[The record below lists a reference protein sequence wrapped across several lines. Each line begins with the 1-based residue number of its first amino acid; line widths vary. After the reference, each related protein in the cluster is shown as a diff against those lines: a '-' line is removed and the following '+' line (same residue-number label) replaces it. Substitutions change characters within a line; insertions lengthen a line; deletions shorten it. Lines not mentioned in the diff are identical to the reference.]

1 MIPVVP
7 VPVVMDTDPGQ
18 DDALAILLALA
29 SPGELEVLALHAVC
43 GNVPVAQAAVNIGR
57 ICRLAGR
64 ADAPVRAGAAAPLV
78 YPLETAEFICGPN
91 GLAGHD
97 LPLPAAPLAEG
108 HAAPALSALLRAARA
123 PVTLLMLGPLT
134 NLALALRLDPG
145 IVPQVARV
153 VVMGG
158 SRDLGNMT
166 PAAEFNAYI
175 DPHAA
180 AVVLG
185 AGWPVTLVGLH
196 VTQTAVASAE
206 DVAAF
211 ATLGT
216 ATGRA
221 VHGWLT
227 RPRPGGLGGHG
238 GHPMHDLLVV
248 AWVLWPDLFMGR
260 DCWVA
265 VECGPGTLR
274 GRTTIDWRGR
284 TGQPPNAHVLGTVDA
299 PALFARVVERLRG
312 LP

>member
-1 MIPVVP
+1 MTPVII
-7 VPVVMDTDPGQ
+7 DTDPGQ

-29 SPGELEVLALHAVC
+29 SPELDVLALHAVA
-43 GNVPVAQAAVNIGR
+43 GNVEVAQAAVNAGR
-57 ICRLAGR
+57 VCRLAGR
-64 ADAPVRAGAAAPLV
+64 KVPVRAGASGPLV
-78 YPLETAEFICGPN
+78 YPLETAEFVCGPD

-97 LPLPAAPLAEG
+97 LPQPTAPLAGG
-108 HAAPALSALLRAARA
+108 HAAVALAAMLRAAPE

-145 IVPQVARV
+145 IVAQVAGV

-166 PAAEFNAYI
+166 PAAEFNAYV

-180 AVVLG
+180 AIVLN
-185 AGWPVTLVGLH
+185 AGWPVTLIGLH
-196 VTQTAVASAE
+196 VTQTATASE
-206 DVAAF
+206 GDLAA
-211 ATLGT
+211 LGVMDT

-227 RPRPGGLGGHG
+227 RPRPGGLGASG
-238 GHPMHDLLVV
+238 GHPMHDPLVV
-248 AWVLWPDLFMGR
+248 AWVLWPGLFTGR
-260 DCWVA
+260 DCRVE
-265 VECGPGTLR
+265 VECGSGTLR

-284 TGQPPNAHVLGTVDA
+284 TGQPPNAHVLGAVDA
-299 PALFARVVERLRG
+299 PAVFARMIERLRM

>member
-7 VPVVMDTDPGQ
+7 RLPVVIDTDPGQ

-29 SPGELEVLALHAVC
+29 SSEEIDVLSVHAVA
-43 GNVPVAQAAVNIGR
+43 GNVSGAQAAMNAGR
-57 ICRLAGR
+57 VCRLAGR
-64 ADAPVRAGAAAPLV
+64 PEVTVRAGAAAPLV
-78 YPLETAEFICGPN
+78 FPLETAEFICGPD

-97 LPLPAAPLAEG
+97 LPAPAAPLAEG
-108 HAAPALSALLRAARA
+108 HAAVALAALLRAAPA

-145 IVPQVARV
+145 IVPQVAQV

-158 SRDLGNMT
+158 GRDLGNMT
-166 PAAEFNAYI
+166 PAAEFNFYV

-185 AGWPVTLVGLH
+185 AGWPITLLGLH
-196 VTQTAVASAE
+196 VTQQAVASEA
-206 DVAAF
+206 DLAAF
-211 ATLGT
+211 DAMGT

-227 RPRPGGLGGHG
+227 RHRAGGVG
-238 GHPMHDLLVV
+238 GHPMHDPLVV
-248 AWVLWPDLFMGR
+248 AWLLWPELFTGR
-260 DCWVA
+260 GCWVE
-265 VECGPGTLR
+265 VECSPGTLR
-274 GRTTIDWRGR
+274 GRSTIDWRGR
-284 TGQPPNAHVLGTVDA
+284 TRRAPNAHVVGTVDV
-299 PALFARVVERLRG
+299 PGFYARLIERLRR

>member
-1 MIPVVP
+1 MTPVII
-7 VPVVMDTDPGQ
+7 DTDPGQ
-18 DDALAILLALA
+18 DDAVAILLALA
-29 SPGELEVLALHAVC
+29 SPELDVLALHAVA
-43 GNVPVAQAAVNIGR
+43 GNVEVAQAAVNAGR
-57 ICRLAGR
+57 VCSLAGR
-64 ADAPVRAGAAAPLV
+64 DVPVRAGASGPLV
-78 YPLETAEFICGPN
+78 YPLETAEFVCGPD

-97 LPLPAAPLAEG
+97 LPPPIAPLVDG
-108 HAAPALSALLRAARA
+108 HAAVVLAAMLRSAPE

-145 IVPQVARV
+145 IVAHVAGV

-166 PAAEFNAYI
+166 PAAEFNAYV

-180 AVVLG
+180 AIVLS
-185 AGWPVTLVGLH
+185 AGWPVTLIGLH
-196 VTQTAVASAE
+196 VTQTATASE
-206 DVAAF
+206 GDLAALD
-211 ATLGT
+211 AMNT

-227 RPRPGGLGGHG
+227 RPRPGGLGGPG
-238 GHPMHDLLVV
+238 GHPMHDPLVV
-248 AWVLWPDLFMGR
+248 AWLLWPDLFTGR
-260 DCWVA
+260 DCRVE
-265 VECGPGTLR
+265 VECGSGTLR

-299 PALFARVVERLRG
+299 PAVFARMVERLRM

>member
-1 MIPVVP
+1 MTPVVI
-7 VPVVMDTDPGQ
+7 DTDPGQ

-29 SPGELEVLALHAVC
+29 SPELGVLALHAVA
-43 GNVPVAQAAVNIGR
+43 GNVPVAQAAVNAGR
-57 ICRLAGR
+57 VCRLAGR
-64 ADAPVRAGAAAPLV
+64 GVPVRAGAAAPLV
-78 YPLETAEFICGPN
+78 FPLETAEFVCGPD

-97 LPLPAAPLAEG
+97 LPPPLAPLAGG
-108 HAAPALSALLRAARA
+108 HAAVALAALLRAAPA

-145 IVPQVARV
+145 IAGQVARV

-166 PAAEFNAYI
+166 PAAEFNAYV

-180 AVVLG
+180 AVVLD
-185 AGWPVTLVGLH
+185 AGWPVTLIGLH
-196 VTQTAVASAE
+196 VTQQAVASEA
-206 DVAAF
+206 DIAAL
-211 ATLGT
+211 AAMGT

-227 RPRPGGLGGHG
+227 RPRPGGLGGGG
-238 GHPMHDLLVV
+238 GHPMHDPLVV
-248 AWVLWPDLFMGR
+248 AWLLWPELFTGR
-260 DCWVA
+260 DCRVE

-274 GRTTIDWRGR
+274 GRTTVDWRGR
-284 TGQPPNAHVLGTVDA
+284 TGLAPNAHVLGAVDA
-299 PALFARVVERLRG
+299 PAVFARTLERLRS

>member
-1 MIPVVP
+1 MTPVVI
-7 VPVVMDTDPGQ
+7 DTDPGQ

-57 ICRLAGR
+57 LCRLAGR
-64 ADAPVRAGAAAPLV
+64 TNLTVRAGAAAPLV
-78 YPLETAEFICGPN
+78 YPLETAEFICGPD

-97 LPLPAAPLAEG
+97 LPPPAAPAADG
-108 HAAPALSALLRAARA
+108 HAAPALAALLRTVSA

-134 NLALALRLDPG
+134 NLALALRLDPD
-145 IVPQVARV
+145 VVSHVARV

-166 PAAEFNAYI
+166 PAAEFNAYV

-180 AVVLG
+180 AAVLD
-185 AGWPVTLVGLH
+185 AGWPVTLVGLN
-196 VTQTAVASAE
+196 VTEMAVVPE
-206 DVAAF
+206 EGVAK
-211 ATLGT
+211 LGAMET

-248 AWVLWPDLFMGR
+248 AWVLWPDLFTGR
-260 DCWVA
+260 DCRVE

-299 PALFARVVERLRG
+299 PVLFTRVIERLSA